1 MRITQ
6 LTRALNLFLLMRLL
20 QFLVSP
26 VATAA
31 TPLQQR
37 RPQLLHSRSH
47 AHQKR
52 LTHSMDQ
59 MDETCDTPG
68 GSNPDPGRDTATDM
82 QNSKAGGKCDIGA
95 GRTNAKLSATNIAQ
109 KAACDAEQAFGTQ
122 QSAAAEVAHM
132 VKQQLADRADA
143 AAKAAEAALSG
154 KQQVVEQLEAEL
166 VEAEAVLR
174 QELEC
179 IASAQTN
186 LNSAA
191 MSASKAEEVMTAMQ
205 HGLKI
210 AEENLNHAK
219 ATATGAQQ
227 DLDEKTQLAEVAR
240 KRIEMLRK
248 KHLDYCNELQKIKK
262 AAYKAFCAAA
272 EARKKARER
281 RTARSRRRRKRQQ
294 TAAGVAG
301 VAGAAGAA

>member
-6 LTRALNLFLLMRLL
+6 LTRALNLFLLVRLL

-26 VATAA
+26 AAAAA
-31 TPLQQR
+31 TPMQQR

-52 LTHSMDQ
+52 LTNSMAQ

-68 GSNPDPGRDTATDM
+68 GRNPDPGRDTGTDM
-82 QNSKAGGKCDIGA
+82 QSAKAGAKCDIGV

-109 KAACDAEQAFGTQ
+109 KAASDAEQAYGTQ

-132 VKQQLADRADA
+132 VKQQLADRANA

-154 KQQVVEQLEAEL
+154 KQQVVEQLEAEI
-166 VEAEAVLR
+166 VEAESVLR

-186 LNSAA
+186 LNSAK

-210 AEENLNHAK
+210 AEENLSHAK
-219 ATATGAQQ
+219 ATAAGAQQ
-227 DLDEKTQLAEVAR
+227 DYDEKTQLADVAR
-240 KRIEMLRK
+240 KRIEMLK
-248 KHLDYCNELQKIKK
+248 KQHLEYCNELQKIKK
-262 AAYKAFCAAA
+262 SAYKAFSAAA

-281 RTARSRRRRKRQQ
+281 RTARSRRRRKRQHHQ
-294 TAAGVAG
+294 QEQQEQHDQLQQ
-301 VAGAAGAA
+301 